1 MRPAIGRPSESSP
14 VISQRDFARWPIAV
28 LWIAAA
34 GCGDQPKPRP
44 IVPATAGAP
53 SQANPGQTIGG
64 DADLEV
70 GRGAIINSVMQMLR
84 RAAENPGSQGFTMA
98 TERLNYYFED
108 APAADFALS
117 PGAKEFLDKRLDAS
131 LSGPLTTRAYT
142 LTDARHIE
150 DCILYSA
157 VATRVAGEGDDLS
170 RASRLFAWLV
180 RNVELVPPQ
189 ALAPPNGQ
197 QAKARP
203 YDVLL
208 RGMATEGA
216 GDWSERSWVFIA
228 LCRQLNIDAA
238 LLTIIPEGPVAD
250 AQVAVWAVA
259 ALVDGKPYLFDAR
272 IGLPIAG
279 PGGKGVATLEQAIA
293 DPSILRRLDL
303 PGEDAYQTSAATLR
317 RCKIGVLLDSSR
329 GYLSPR
335 MRTLERELSGR
346 NRLILHRDPAELEA
360 AFSKALGDRFDK
372 AQLWGTPLEVEIR
385 LFTDPQFVAA
395 SQFAMYPFDPKL
407 PLLSARMAQLRGD
420 LPEAIQR
427 YVAFRFAEG
436 GMIGK
441 GTPMPPQ
448 IQAEM
453 DMYATYFLGL
463 AQLELGLEGQAE
475 MCFEQA
481 LKLLPEPEP
490 GPPFCRMYRWGA
502 HTNLA
507 LLAEAR
513 GDDRRAAAQYAFDVQ
528 TTANQGNRLR
538 ARNLIWRDV
547 FAH

>member
-1 MRPAIGRPSESSP
+1 M
-14 VISQRDFARWPIAV
+14 ISQRDIARWPIAV
-28 LWIAAA
+28 SLILAA
-34 GCGDQPKPRP
+34 GCGDQPAPRP
-44 IVPATAGAP
+44 IVPKTVASTE
-53 SQANPGQTIGG
+53 QANPGQTIGS
-64 DADLEV
+64 DADAEV

-117 PGAKEFLDKRLDAS
+117 PGAKDFLEKRLDAS

-150 DCILYSA
+150 DCILYNA
-157 VATRVAGEGDDLS
+157 VATRVAGEGDDLA
-170 RASRLFAWLV
+170 RATRLFAWLV
-180 RNVELVPPQ
+180 RNVQLVPPG
-189 ALAPPNGQ
+189 ALAPPGGQ

-208 RGMATEGA
+208 RGMATEGP

-238 LLTIIPEGPVAD
+238 VLTIVPDGPVAE
-250 AQVAVWAVA
+250 AQVAAWAVA
-259 ALVDGKPYLFDAR
+259 VVVDGKPYLFDAR
-272 IGLPIAG
+272 IGLPIPG

-293 DPSILRRLDL
+293 DPSILRALDL
-303 PGEDAYQTSAATLR
+303 PGEDAYQTSAAALR
-317 RCKIGVLLDSSR
+317 RSKIGVLLDSTR

-346 NRLILHRDPAELEA
+346 NRLVLHRDPAELEGV
-360 AFSKALGDRFDK
+360 FSKALGGRFDK
-372 AQLWGTPLEVEIR
+372 AQLWGMPLEVEVR

-395 SQFAMYPFDPKL
+395 AQFAMYPFDSKL
-407 PLLSARMAQLRGD
+407 PLLSARMAQLRGELTD
-420 LPEAIQR
+420 AIQR

-436 GMIGK
+436 SMIDK
-441 GTPMPPQ
+441 ATPMPRQ
-448 IQAEM
+448 LQAEM

-463 AQLELGLEGQAE
+463 AQLEKGLDDQAE
-475 MCFEQA
+475 FYFDQA
-481 LKLLPEPEP
+481 LKTIPEPEP

-502 HTNLA
+502 HTNLG
-507 LLAEAR
+507 LLATSK
-513 GDDRRAAAQYAFDVQ
+513 GQFRRAAAEYAADVQ
-528 TTANQGNRLR
+528 TTDNQGHKLR
-538 ARNLIWRDV
+538 ARSLIWQDV
-547 FAH
+547 FKH